1 MKVLWRKSAIESLLE
16 LDRWRSTVELP
27 PIAIYLKD
35 TIQTYFEQQELMLY
49 IPHVWGA
56 CHSSDYVIFSRM
68 NLSWINPSLE
78 LLGSDPPLLYM
89 LKNYKKNAIRRPS

>member
-16 LDRWRSTVELP
+16 LDRWRSKVELP

-49 IPHVWGA
+49 IPGRLVFIQKMP
-56 CHSSDYVIFSRM
+56 V
-68 NLSWINPSLE
+68 E
-78 LLGSDPPLLYM
+78 LRLVLVSVGKSDP
-89 LKNYKKNAIRRPS
+89 YKVFCRINREHLETFLVRHPHQKSME

>member
-35 TIQTYFEQQELMLY
+35 TIQTYFEQQ
-49 IPHVWGA
+49 
-56 CHSSDYVIFSRM
+56 
-68 NLSWINPSLE
+68 
-78 LLGSDPPLLYM
+78 
-89 LKNYKKNAIRRPS
+89 